1 MDRADLRGCEGCS
14 EQWSRTLKVAIAS
27 SKPPNSL
34 RNRLQLIRNRSKSVT
49 SQPSAVGGS
58 FLFLRSARRH
68 ADFKGLPFPG
78 FVFEG
83 GDCGGWSFG
92 VKDGLLLKS
101 EVWGL
106 GF

>member
-1 MDRADLRGCEGCS
+1 M
-14 EQWSRTLKVAIAS
+14 K
-27 SKPPNSL
+27 
-34 RNRLQLIRNRSKSVT
+34 T

-68 ADFKGLPFPG
+68 ADFKGLPFLG

-92 VKDGLLLKS
+92 GQGWFVV
-101 EVWGL
+101 EE
-106 GF
+106 

>member
-1 MDRADLRGCEGCS
+1 MN
-14 EQWSRTLKVAIAS
+14 I
-27 SKPPNSL
+27 
-34 RNRLQLIRNRSKSVT
+34 IFT

-68 ADFKGLPFPG
+68 ADFKGLPFLG

-92 VKDGLLLKS
+92 GQGWFVV
-101 EVWGL
+101 EE
-106 GF
+106 